1 MAKAG
6 SDIEQGSGGA
16 VPAQPALSPSAT
28 EPCGLRPSGDGQA
41 RGHTPTPWEALASF
55 DDEPGIPIIG
65 LRLDDE
71 GNALHTPTNG
81 LVAVACQLPT
91 EIDAGDYSR
100 AEANAAFIVKAVNSH
115 DDRALL
121 IRAFCNFQVRWEP
134 WDAERGEACVNGI
147 CFATRLDT
155 DGVPIVTDA
164 LRAALASAEA
174 GNG

>member
-115 DDRALL
+115 DALVTAL
-121 IRAFCNFQVRWEP
+121 RDI
-134 WDAERGEACVNGI
+134 
-147 CFATRLDT
+147 LDNT
-155 DGVPIVTDA
+155 HVGKAGQIVTERSKYGNYPA
-164 LRAALASAEA
+164 RCYHAARAALASAEA
-174 GNG
+174 GNGR

>member
-1 MAKAG
+1 MAKAAP
-6 SDIEQGSGGA
+6 DIEGEAG
-16 VPAQPALSPSAT
+16 
-28 EPCGLRPSGDGQA
+28 
-41 RGHTPTPWEALASF
+41 GHTPTPW
-55 DDEPGIPIIG
+55 
-65 LRLDDE
+65 RVYK
-71 GNALHTPTNG
+71 TTNG
-81 LVAVACQLPT
+81 RLLLGIGDA
-91 EIDAGDYSR
+91 DAGGITD
-100 AEANAAFIVKAVNSH
+100 AEFGLWRSEPERSANAAFIVKAVNSH

-174 GNG
+174 GDE

>member
-28 EPCGLRPSGDGQA
+28 EPVPVSAHSGDGQA

-115 DDRALL
+115 VALVSA
-121 IRAFCNFQVRWEP
+121 IRDYLSDCMNVEC
-134 WDAERGEACVNGI
+134 ERCIA
-147 CFATRLDT
+147 A
-155 DGVPIVTDA
+155 
-164 LRAALASAEA
+164 RAALASAEA